1 MKTSL
6 LVVLTG
12 VVSAGLAAG
21 VFAVPAVSNT
31 AATAADSEIR
41 AFDTIPLEGKSL
53 GSGEFLLLV
62 DSTPALIES
71 GHVALNIPCEVEGDD
86 AESDIAVV
94 AGVAPDLSEVDLE
107 YVAELSD
114 ADNDRCVFHVDIP
127 EDDEDVTDIAMIN
140 TGDNDITFDSGMFV
154 STSVG
159 TADDEE

>member
-1 MKTSL
+1 MRTTL
-6 LVVLTG
+6 LAVLASAL
-12 VVSAGLAAG
+12 SAGLAAG
-21 VFAVPAVSNT
+21 IFAFPAVLS
-31 AATAADSEIR
+31 ASATASDSKID

-71 GHVALNIPCEVEGDD
+71 GHVALNIPCEVNGDD

-94 AGVAPDLSEVDLE
+94 AGVAPDLSEVELE

-114 ADNDRCVFHVDIP
+114 PDNDRCVFHVDVP
-127 EDDEDVTDIAMIN
+127 QDDEDVTDVAMIN
-140 TGDNDITFDSGMFV
+140 TGDNEITFESGMFV

-159 TADDEE
+159 TSD

>member
-1 MKTSL
+1 MA
-6 LVVLTG
+6 VLAIA
-12 VVSAGLAAG
+12 VSAGLVAG
-21 VFAVPAVSNT
+21 VFAVPVVLGAR
-31 AATAADSEIR
+31 ATATDSTID

-53 GSGEFLLLV
+53 RSGEFLLLV

-71 GHVALNIPCEVEGDD
+71 SHVALNIPCDVDGDD

-94 AGVAPDLSEVDLE
+94 VGVAPDLSEVELE

-114 ADNDRCVFHVDIP
+114 PDNNRCVFHVDVP

-140 TGDNDITFDSGMFV
+140 TGDDDITFESGMFV

-159 TADDEE
+159 SSD